1 MNIHICCI
9 DSLIVRQL
17 FATVAFVIWN
27 VRGKGGAQF
36 LEKARCLP
44 EKNAKILTERN
55 GEKALFFSLSGAEQ

>member
-1 MNIHICCI
+1 
-9 DSLIVRQL
+9 
-17 FATVAFVIWN
+17 VAFVIWN

-55 GEKALFFSLSGAEQ
+55 GEKALFFSRSGAEQWWQWWVNVLGRYPSL